1 MAAFS
6 LTPKIVPQV
15 ETQHRRIR
23 TAIPNP
29 ATLHVIEELMKYEPA
44 SMNSELP
51 VVWDRAKAYQVFD
64 ASENCWIDFT
74 STIFVANVGHSH
86 PEVVKA
92 ITEMAGRSLLNA
104 YYYPTEIRA
113 RLAKKL
119 LGLVPPGLDKVLFL
133 STGAETT
140 EVATKITMMH
150 GRKIHP
156 DKDIVVA
163 FEGSFHGKTMGAQ
176 TLGGKPGGK
185 AWIKHFHPRIVH
197 LEYPYPWVLKELKM
211 TGAQFFTHSLKKL
224 SEKGVNLDEIAG
236 FIAEPYQG
244 WCAIFFPRDYM
255 AAMREWSLSRRA
267 LLAFDEVQAGFG
279 RTGKMFGFEHFGVT
293 PDIICCAKALSSS
306 IPVSAVI
313 ASARVLDVDPSLNS
327 THGGNPVGM
336 AAALAS
342 IGVLQNENL
351 IRESARKGE
360 LVKTE
365 LEKWRKDRPDFV
377 HEIFG
382 AGLLWGVFIRDPQTK
397 QLDIELVDKIIEKG
411 MQKGLLSIRT
421 CCGTLKLGPPLVI
434 PDTAL
439 IEGIQILRESLD
451 ECVAERQQAGIL

>member
-6 LTPKIVPQV
+6 LTPKAVPQI
-15 ETQHRRIR
+15 ETRHRRIK

-29 ATLHVIEELMKYEPA
+29 ATLPVIEELMRCEPA

-64 ASENCWIDFT
+64 ASGNCWIDFT

-86 PEVVKA
+86 PQVVKA
-92 ITEMAGRSLLNA
+92 ITDMAGRSLLNA
-104 YYYPTEIRA
+104 YYYPTEIRS
-113 RLAKKL
+113 RLAKKI
-119 LGLVPPGLDKVLFL
+119 LGLVPPGLNKVLFL

-140 EVATKITMMH
+140 EVAAKITMMH
-150 GRKIHP
+150 GRKISP
-156 DKDIVVA
+156 EKDIVVA

-185 AWIKHFHPRIVH
+185 AWIKYFHPRVVH
-197 LEYPYPWVLKELKM
+197 LDYPYPWVLSEMKM
-211 TGAQFFTHSLKKL
+211 TGAQFFSHSLQRL
-224 SEKGVNLDEIAG
+224 SEKGVKLEEIAG

-244 WCAIFFPRDYM
+244 WCAVFFPVDYM
-255 AAMREWSLSRRA
+255 AAMREWCTKHQA

-313 ASARVLDVDPSLNS
+313 ASAKVLDVDPSLNS
-327 THGGNPVGM
+327 THGGNPIGM
-336 AAALAS
+336 AASMAS
-342 IGVLQNENL
+342 IEVLQSENL
-351 IRESARKGE
+351 ISESARKGE
-360 LVKTE
+360 LVKAE
-365 LEKWRKDRPDFV
+365 LEKWRKDRPEYV
-377 HEIFG
+377 CEIFG
-382 AGLLWGVFIRDPQTK
+382 AGLLWGIFIRDPKTK
-397 QLDIELVDKIIEKG
+397 KLDIDLVDRIIEKG

-421 CCGTLKLGPPLVI
+421 CSGTLKLGPPLII
-434 PDTAL
+434 PDDAL
-439 IEGIQILRESLD
+439 VEGIRILRESLD
-451 ECVAERQQAGIL
+451 ECVTEGS